1 MGLKTMNEYREQVE
15 SIEPHVTIKVGDNLS
30 PIDEWNNEAVFTY
43 GDSGLTSDIHH
54 RFGDYEASFDLTD
67 FRSAR
72 VFAGVLDNLN
82 LHPVEEYFR
91 LSLGSNESNDRYVY
105 VWANSE
111 GMIITGNN
119 PITGAYSRPEDRHN
133 QVGYAS
139 YIGIEGTPSFVE
151 KATELIKKNGN
162 WKDYDTESRSFM

>member
-1 MGLKTMNEYREQVE
+1 MNEYREQLE
-15 SIEPHVTIKVGDNLS
+15 SIESQVTINVNLLSELDN
-30 PIDEWNNEAVFTY
+30 EEGETVFTY

-54 RFGDYEASFDLTD
+54 RFGDYEASFDLTG
-67 FRSAR
+67 FGSAR

-82 LHPVEEYFR
+82 LHPVEDYYR

-111 GMIITGNN
+111 GMVMTGNN
-119 PITGAYSRPEDRHN
+119 PITGVYSRPEHRHN
-133 QVGYAS
+133 DKGHAS
-139 YIGIEGTPSFVE
+139 YIGIEGKTSFVE

-162 WKDYDTESRSFM
+162 WKDFDPVSRSFM